1 MTRAADVVVVGGG
14 LHGCSAA
21 LQLARRGRK
30 VIVLERQH
38 VGRHASGTNAGGVR
52 TLGRDFAE
60 VALSVQGM
68 AMWRDIERLVGD
80 DCGFTAC
87 GQVKVAETQA
97 ELATLES
104 RAKALRQH
112 GFDHE
117 EIIGAAELR
126 RLVPAISPSCIGAM
140 IVPSDGQAD
149 PFRTTQ
155 AFGNAARAA
164 GVEILEGEGVS
175 GFERRGSTWTVVGRN
190 GRYEA
195 PVVINASGAWAA
207 RTSKLIGDDFP
218 LTTRASMMIVTERMP
233 GFVTQVIG
241 SAGRKLSFKQTGSGT
256 VLIGGGHQGRTDLD
270 REQGYVDIGNLA
282 KSAATAIALFP
293 VMRGVRIVRTWCG
306 IEAQTPDHIPVI
318 GFSPSAPG
326 FIHVFG
332 FSGHGFQLGPIC
344 GVAVA
349 DLAEKGGSALPIAA
363 FAPSRFA
370 AATAAAA

>member
-21 LQLARRGRK
+21 LQLARRGKK

-87 GQVKVAETQA
+87 GQVKVAETEA
-97 ELATLES
+97 ELAGLEA

-117 EIIGAAELR
+117 EIIGQSELR
-126 RLVPAISPSCIGAM
+126 RVVPAIAPQCIGAM
-140 IVPSDGQAD
+140 TVLTDGQAD
-149 PFRTTQ
+149 PYRTTQ

-164 GVEILEGEGVS
+164 GVEIIEGEGVS
-175 GFERRGSTWTVVGRN
+175 GFDRRGGTWVVVGRRD
-190 GRYEA
+190 RYEA

-207 RTSKLIGDDFP
+207 RIAKLVGDEFP
-218 LTTRASMMIVTERMP
+218 LATRASMMIVTERVP
-233 GFVTQVIG
+233 PFVTQVIG
-241 SAGRKLSFKQTGSGT
+241 SAGRKLSFKQTTSGT

-282 KSAATAIALFP
+282 RSAATAIALFP

-306 IEAQTPDHIPVI
+306 IEAQTPDHVPVI
-318 GFSPSAPG
+318 GFSPNVPG
-326 FIHVFG
+326 FIHDFG
-332 FSGHGFQLGPIC
+332 FSGHGFQLGPIV

-349 DLAEKGGSALPIAA
+349 DLAEKGETSLPISG

-370 AATAAAA
+370 RAAAAA